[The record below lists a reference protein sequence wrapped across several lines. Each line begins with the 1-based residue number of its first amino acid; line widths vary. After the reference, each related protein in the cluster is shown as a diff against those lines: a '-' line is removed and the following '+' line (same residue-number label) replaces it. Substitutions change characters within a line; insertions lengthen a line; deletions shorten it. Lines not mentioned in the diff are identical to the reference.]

1 MIQKIRDLLNK
12 ETKITVLKLLSISNI
27 VLSII
32 LLAMSSNIKIRNTL
46 NRIDIMNNDI
56 NELLSIIKNS
66 IKFNQYQLF
75 YFVAVILFALYKY
88 NRFGLI
94 PKVVILMI
102 SSILG
107 LLIKIF
113 VIILEK
119 ACINELKTFKSFIN
133 GEIFLKD
140 KNSSIINKL
149 NLYYFNNEKLNL
161 NNITIFEKDKEMDKE
176 KDKEKP
182 KKYKKHQS
190 IYSIIRPHLSSDYE
204 EKIENFKPIA
214 NTDINFDKV
223 QEFLDNSLILKYQ
236 KYLILIYTL
245 QIFINISLAYLPLI
259 L

>member
-1 MIQKIRDLLNK
+1 MIQKIRDFLNK

-32 LLAMSSNIKIRNTL
+32 LLAISSNIKIRNNL
-46 NRIDIMNNDI
+46 NRIDIMNDDI
-56 NELLSIIKNS
+56 NDLLSIIKKS

-94 PKVVILMI
+94 PKVIILMI

-113 VIILEK
+113 VITLEK

-133 GEIFLKD
+133 GEIILND

-149 NLYYFNNEKLNL
+149 NLYYFKSEKLNL
-161 NNITIFEKDKEMDKE
+161 NDITIFEHDKE
-176 KDKEKP
+176 KT

-204 EKIENFKPIA
+204 EKIEKFKPIA

-245 QIFINISLAYLPLI
+245 QIFINIALAYLPLI

>member
-1 MIQKIRDLLNK
+1 MIQKIRDFLNK

-32 LLAMSSNIKIRNTL
+32 LLAISSNIKIRNTL
-46 NRIDIMNNDI
+46 NRIDIMNDDI
-56 NELLSIIKNS
+56 NDLLSIIKKS

-75 YFVAVILFALYKY
+75 YFVAVILFSLYKY

-94 PKVVILMI
+94 PKVIILMI

-133 GEIFLKD
+133 GEIFLND

-149 NLYYFNNEKLNL
+149 NLYYFNNKKLNL
-161 NNITIFEKDKEMDKE
+161 NDVTIFEQ
-176 KDKEKP
+176 DKEKP

-204 EKIENFKPIA
+204 EKIEKFKPID

-245 QIFINISLAYLPLI
+245 QIFVNIALAYLPLI

>member
-1 MIQKIRDLLNK
+1 MIQKIRELLNK

-46 NRIDIMNNDI
+46 NRIDIMNHDI
-56 NELLSIIKNS
+56 NDLLSIIKKS

-88 NRFGLI
+88 KKFGPI
-94 PKVVILMI
+94 PKVIILMI

-113 VIILEK
+113 VITLEK

-133 GEIFLKD
+133 GEIFLND
-140 KNSSIINKL
+140 KNSSIISKL
-149 NLYYFNNEKLNL
+149 NLYYFKSEKLNL
-161 NNITIFEKDKEMDKE
+161 NEITIFEEDKEQ
-176 KDKEKP
+176 DKEKP

-190 IYSIIRPHLSSDYE
+190 IYSIIRPHLSKDYE
-204 EKIENFKPIA
+204 EKIEKFKPIA

-245 QIFINISLAYLPLI
+245 QIFVNIALAYLPLI